1 MGGIFSEGIDLKN
14 DRLIGTVIVGTGLP
28 MVCNE
33 RELLR
38 GFFDRRNGQGFDYAY
53 LYNGMN
59 KVQQS
64 AGRVIRTV
72 EDEGVILLLDER
84 FLNRQYQ
91 ELFPREWFPYE
102 TVSLSTVEG
111 KMKDFWARRG
121 KDFCCREIAHDAD
134 GELPVVHF
142 CLWGEAQP
150 AALPGS
156 IHRGDEQIFSAP
168 GAHAVKNQLCVKR
181 PVCESLFDGEDKVD
195 QSAKP
200 QAV

>member
-1 MGGIFSEGIDLKN
+1 MFLPARKLPVRVQDRGILAADFN
-14 DRLIGTVIVGTGLP
+14 AGTVNHLKARDASVQAKQQ
-28 MVCNE
+28 
-33 RELLR
+33 R
-38 GFFDRRNGQGFDYAY
+38 G
-53 LYNGMN
+53 
-59 KVQQS
+59 QQ
-64 AGRVIRTV
+64 
-72 EDEGVILLLDER
+72 
-84 FLNRQYQ
+84 
-91 ELFPREWFPYE
+91 
-102 TVSLSTVEG
+102 
-111 KMKDFWARRG
+111 K

-168 GAHAVKNQLCVKR
+168 GVHAVKNQLYVKR